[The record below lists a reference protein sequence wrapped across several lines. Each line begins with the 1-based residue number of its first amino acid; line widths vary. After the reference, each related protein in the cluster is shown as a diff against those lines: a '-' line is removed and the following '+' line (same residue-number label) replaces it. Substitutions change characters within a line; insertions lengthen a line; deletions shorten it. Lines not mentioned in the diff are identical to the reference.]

1 MCVKTFTYLQ
11 VCSPKSLFYRF
22 QKVPNMCDGFKTS
35 FSFMHAYELGFCW
48 SPLVEKTQEMYKYCS
63 VSLERGMHR
72 SVFPIQID
80 NNSFGFDMWK
90 NV

>member
-22 QKVPNMCDGFKTS
+22 QKVPNMC
-35 FSFMHAYELGFCW
+35 MHADELGFCW